1 MKDALGNDIIIGK
14 FYGYSQNKNGMTH
27 IKVGEA
33 VKFNAK
39 SVTLEVI
46 YYNSALYDDDPSDPS
61 FPMTKTKISVKGNM
75 LFPVNK
81 NLIKD

>member
-1 MKDALGNDIIIGK
+1 MKDALGNEIELGK
-14 FYGYSQNKNGMTH
+14 LYGYSQNNNGMTH

-33 VKFNAK
+33 RKFNEK

-46 YYNSALYDDDPSDPS
+46 YYKSALWNDDPSDPS
-61 FPMTKTKISVKGNM
+61 FPMTRTKISVKGNM

-81 NLIKD
+81 NQIN